1 MSTPL
6 LLPYS
11 FDAWP
16 CFWLFRLLHGVSS
29 LSIETK
35 KKERKRAAREGH
47 GSWQPTSRSD
57 FSCSKIL
64 SASYFRVGL
73 SPPVIVGA
81 RIFQR
86 GKRGMS
92 FFVSSPTTRSSSSLF
107 VAAQSFCHGRRNLK
121 ASGQIGDLLA
131 SADGWLLC
139 QHPARPLANFR
150 RLCVLLLNIYSALVI
165 RRMLT
170 ADLHKM
176 ESIGR
181 IVTFRPEC
189 IERLWVCVI
198 GTAVCSTGLLLFDFF
213 LFCKFFRLFFCCL
226 RASRKRFHFIR

>member
-1 MSTPL
+1 M
-6 LLPYS
+6 Y
-11 FDAWP
+11 
-16 CFWLFRLLHGVSS
+16 
-29 LSIETK
+29 
-35 KKERKRAAREGH
+35 
-47 GSWQPTSRSD
+47 
-57 FSCSKIL
+57 
-64 SASYFRVGL
+64 
-73 SPPVIVGA
+73 
-81 RIFQR
+81 
-86 GKRGMS
+86 
-92 FFVSSPTTRSSSSLF
+92 FFVSSPTTLSSSSLF

-170 ADLHKM
+170 ADLHTM

-181 IVTFRPEC
+181 IVSFRPEC

-213 LFCKFFRLFFCCL
+213 CFVNFFAFFFV
-226 RASRKRFHFIR
+226 ASARHGRDSISSADDSDDSCRWIRFPSVIGVNIKGSGQQTAGRK